1 MSTAPPESSLAGLT
15 IFPIAGSNTTET
27 FTFPRYAF
35 FPPLYTIQPNNA
47 TREKQF
53 QEWANLITTYCAHHR
68 IFRLDLSS
76 LPPDLFRNATLR
88 RSLSPGDI
96 RIVLDH
102 LSTPA
107 GGNKIEWIPATN
119 RGELSAGCY
128 VLWRSLEDWAN
139 ALHGWVD
146 ATGQKGAVLTIYE
159 LREGEAVTTQDWRDM
174 DEGLLRK
181 VLNVLVKRGKA
192 QIFGQEE
199 NAGVKFF

>member
-1 MSTAPPESSLAGLT
+1 MSSATPEPSLAGLSLASGNN
-15 IFPIAGSNTTET
+15 PGT
-27 FTFPRYAF
+27 FTFPRYASF
-35 FPPLYTIQPNNA
+35 RPFYSIQRNLA

-53 QEWANLITTYCAHHR
+53 QLWADLITAYCAHHH

-76 LPPDLFRNATLR
+76 LPPDLFHNPSIDRKL
-88 RSLSPGDI
+88 LPGDI

-107 GGNKIEWIPATN
+107 GGSKIEWISATT
-119 RGELSAGCY
+119 RGEVSASCY
-128 VLWRSLEDWAN
+128 VYWRTLEDWAN
-139 ALHGWVD
+139 ALHSWVD

-159 LREGEAVTTQDWRDM
+159 LREGEAVIGQDWKDM